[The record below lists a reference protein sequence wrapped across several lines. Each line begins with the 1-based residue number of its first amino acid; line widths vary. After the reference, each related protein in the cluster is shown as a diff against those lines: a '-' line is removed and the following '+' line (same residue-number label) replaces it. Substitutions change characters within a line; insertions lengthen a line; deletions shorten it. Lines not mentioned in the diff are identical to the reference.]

1 MAEPWSSNDI
11 IRTFAA
17 FLCIGLILKASYP
30 YKVAKMAISSSRLT
44 SYQFS
49 KPSGKTI
56 SYPYIQF
63 SKKDVGS
70 VNESSLNKVIGT
82 EGLRIKSDK

>member
-1 MAEPWSSNDI
+1 
-11 IRTFAA
+11 
-17 FLCIGLILKASYP
+17 
-30 YKVAKMAISSSRLT
+30 MAISSSRLT

-56 SYPYIQF
+56 SYPYIEF

-70 VNESSLNKVIGT
+70 IYESSLNKVIGI